1 MISEK
6 NIEKIFETLD
16 IEDIISDFVTLKK
29 RGSNLLGL
37 CPFHNEKTPS
47 FSVSPSKGIF
57 KCFGCG
63 KGGNAIQFLME
74 HENFTYPE
82 ALKYVAAKYN
92 ILIEEAPLTRE
103 AEEERKERDS
113 LYIVN
118 EFARKFFKESLLN
131 TGEGKS
137 VGLDYFNNRGYDQDT
152 IDRFDLG
159 YAPRSGTALKSA
171 ALRSGYELE
180 RLKTLGLVSAK
191 EFDFFRERVI
201 FTIHNLS
208 GKPLA
213 FAGRTLSTD
222 KKTPKYVNSPESE
235 IYVKS
240 NILYGLYQARQT
252 IRAQDRVY
260 LVEGYTDVISL
271 HQAGITN
278 VVAVSGT
285 SLTQG
290 QINLLKRFSNNIHL
304 IFDGDSAGMNAAMR
318 SLDLLLEQQANVRTI
333 MLPEGEDPDSIIKS
347 IGKEAFLTFLEE
359 QNKDFLDF
367 KLSVLPEAQSEDPFE
382 RTKAIREIVRT
393 ISLLTDQLNRSLY
406 IRKAADRFKME
417 ESVLVDE
424 VNKALKDKIWKE
436 KGRRQ
441 REKEREE
448 RNEVQTSSNETEEGP
463 IVSAK
468 REAAIE
474 QRDFFQERALIEV
487 LLKYG
492 NEKMENGQSV
502 YEFAIANLED
512 IADNI
517 EDKRVKAILQSMKAS
532 HSKKGA
538 LDIQSLVGHPDS
550 GVNKLVVDLLTEE
563 YSYSENWEN
572 RWNIILQNQKPPDE
586 NFTQETEQVVISLK
600 LRKVRRVIDQL
611 MKDINKKIEDQN
623 PASVDEQ
630 LELYME
636 LKSLERQLAEKL
648 RTIIYS

>member
-347 IGKEAFLTFLEE
+347 IGKEAFLTYLEE

-448 RNEVQTSSNETEEGP
+448 RKELHTSSNETEEGP

-611 MKDINKKIEDQN
+611 MKDINKKTEDQN

>member
-6 NIEKIFETLD
+6 NIEKIFESLD

-63 KGGNAIQFLME
+63 KGGNAIHFLME

-92 ILIEEAPLTRE
+92 IPIEEIPLTKE
-103 AEEERKERDS
+103 AEEEKKERDS

-137 VGLDYFNNRGYDQDT
+137 VGLDYFTSRGYDRDI
-152 IDRFDLG
+152 IDQFDLG

-171 ALRSGYELE
+171 ALRGGYELD

-213 FAGRTLSTD
+213 FAGRTLSSD

-235 IYVKS
+235 IYIKS
-240 NILYGLYQARQT
+240 NILYGLYQARQS

-271 HQAGITN
+271 HQAGIPN

-290 QINLLKRFSNNIHL
+290 QINLLKRFSNNIYL

-333 MLPEGEDPDSIIKS
+333 MLPEGEDPDSVIKN
-347 IGKEAFLTFLEE
+347 IGKEAFLTYLEE

-367 KLSVLPEAQSEDPFE
+367 KLSVLPEAKSEDPFE

-393 ISLLTDQLNRSLY
+393 IGLLSDQLNRSLY
-406 IRKAADRFKME
+406 IKKAADRFKVE
-417 ESVLVDE
+417 ESVLVEE

-441 REKEREE
+441 REKERDEKRTLDTQE
-448 RNEVQTSSNETEEGP
+448 AKQEQIITEK
-463 IVSAK
+463 S
-468 REAAIE
+468 EAAIS
-474 QRDFFQERALIEV
+474 QKDFYQEKALIEV

-492 NEKMENGQSV
+492 NEKMDNGQSV
-502 YEFAIANLED
+502 YEFAITNLED
-512 IADNI
+512 IAESI
-517 EDKRVKAILQSMKAS
+517 EDERVRAILQSMEAS
-532 HSKKGA
+532 FEKKGF
-538 LDIQSLVGHPDS
+538 LDLQALVGHTDNE
-550 GVNKLVVDLLTEE
+550 VNKLVVDLLTEE
-563 YSYSENWEN
+563 YSYSENWQN
-572 RWNIILQNQKPPDE
+572 RWNIILQNQKPPEE
-586 NFTQETEQVVISLK
+586 NYEQEAEQVILSLK
-600 LRKVRRVIDQL
+600 LRKVRRVIDEL
-611 MKDINKKIEDQN
+611 MKGITKINKDQSPVEVN
-623 PASVDEQ
+623 EQ

-636 LKSLERQLAEKL
+636 LKNLERQLAEKL

>member
-448 RNEVQTSSNETEEGP
+448 RKELHTSSNETEEGP